1 MGATPT
7 FVVLFHVLNPFV
19 FSSMSNL
26 TRVLIY
32 EDNPDLRA
40 SLMQLLSAAPGLQLI
55 GALPN
60 CTRAEID
67 VLEIQPDVV
76 LMDIDM
82 PGRNGIEGLKKIKAV
97 RPQTQ
102 VVMLTV
108 FEENSRVFDAICAG
122 ADGYLLKKTPPSK
135 LLEAI
140 AEVREGGAPMTPI
153 IARQV
158 LKLFPASP
166 ARAQAGAVTDP
177 SDALSAREQ
186 EILKLLVAGYS
197 YKMIAG
203 DRNISLDTVRSH
215 IKKIYEKLH
224 VHSMTEAVSK
234 ALRHGLT
241 S

>member
-1 MGATPT
+1 MSATPT
-7 FVVLFHVLNPFV
+7 RL
-19 FSSMSNL
+19 
-26 TRVLIY
+26 LIY

-40 SLMQLLSAAPGLQLI
+40 SLSQLLGGSPGLELV
-55 GALPN
+55 GALSN
-60 CTRAEID
+60 CTQVVSD
-67 VLEIQPDVV
+67 VARLQPDVV

-82 PGRNGIEGLKKIKAV
+82 PGMTGIEGLRRLKAS
-97 RPQTQ
+97 RPETL

-122 ADGYLLKKTPPSK
+122 ADGYLLKKTPPAK

-140 AEVREGGAPMTPI
+140 SEVRQGGAPMTPA

-166 ARAQAGAVTDP
+166 ARAQAGAVAEPT
-177 SDALSAREQ
+177 DALSQREQ

-197 YKMIAG
+197 YKMIAA

-224 VHSMTEAVSK
+224 VHSMTEAVTK
-234 ALRHGLT
+234 ALRQGLA
-241 S
+241 

>member
-1 MGATPT
+1 MLPSTT
-7 FVVLFHVLNPFV
+7 
-19 FSSMSNL
+19 
-26 TRVLIY
+26 TRLLIY

-40 SLMQLLSAAPGLQLI
+40 SLSQLLGGSPGLELV

-60 CTRAEID
+60 CTQVTND
-67 VLEIQPDVV
+67 VVRLLPDVV

-82 PGRNGIEGLKKIKAV
+82 PGMTGIEGLRRLKAV
-97 RPQTQ
+97 RPETL

-122 ADGYLLKKTPPSK
+122 ADGYLLKKTPPAK

-140 AEVREGGAPMTPI
+140 SEVRLGGAPMTPAV
-153 IARQV
+153 ARQV
-158 LKLFPASP
+158 LKLFPTSP
-166 ARAQAGAVTDP
+166 ARAQAGAVAEP
-177 SDALSAREQ
+177 MDALSQREQ

-197 YKMIAG
+197 YKMIAA

-224 VHSMTEAVSK
+224 VHSMTEAVTK
-234 ALRHGLT
+234 ALRHGLA
-241 S
+241 